1 MASKPFNYL
10 VNSMVDSRVIILAIA
25 SLNILTKVLNT
36 FKGAIE
42 GLIAIFL
49 RYSIVEI
56 AVNLLLSYIGN
67 IFAIYIYYSTSKVL
81 SPIVFNSQFNI
92 NSHID

>member
-1 MASKPFNYL
+1 M
-10 VNSMVDSRVIILAIA
+10 DSRVIISAIA
-25 SLNILTKVLNT
+25 SLNVLTKVLNA

-56 AVNLLLSYIGN
+56 AVNLLPSYIGN
-67 IFAIYIYYSTSKVL
+67 IFATYIYHSTPKVL
-81 SPIVFNSQFNI
+81 SLIVFNSRFNI
-92 NSHID
+92 NSYMD

>member
-1 MASKPFNYL
+1 
-10 VNSMVDSRVIILAIA
+10 VDSRVIILAIA

-42 GLIAIFL
+42 GLVIIFL

-56 AVNLLLSYIGN
+56 AVDLLLSRIGN
-67 IFAIYIYYSTSKVL
+67 IFAIYIYYSTLKVL
-81 SPIVFNSQFNI
+81 LPIVFNSRFNI
-92 NSHID
+92 NSYID

>member
-1 MASKPFNYL
+1 M
-10 VNSMVDSRVIILAIA
+10 DSRVIISAIA
-25 SLNILTKVLNT
+25 SLNIFTKVLNA

-56 AVNLLLSYIGN
+56 AVNLLPSRAGN
-67 IFAIYIYYSTSKVL
+67 VFAAYMYRSMPRVL
-81 SPIVFNSQFNI
+81 SLIVFESWFNI
-92 NSHID
+92 NSHMN